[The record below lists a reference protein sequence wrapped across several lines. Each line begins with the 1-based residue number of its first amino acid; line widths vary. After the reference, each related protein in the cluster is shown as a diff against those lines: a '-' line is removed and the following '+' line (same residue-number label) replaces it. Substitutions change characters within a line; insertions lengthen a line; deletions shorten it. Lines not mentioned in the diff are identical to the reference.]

1 MTPSKNTNQLYTP
14 VIVYLRRCL
23 SQIAEMR
30 VNVAL
35 SDPDTTS
42 LNLARSN
49 VKLCKF
55 QLKHSSVQNAKNIV
69 FFSLGQIQR
78 LRSLT
83 HSTGMLIIHSWKLE
97 TKAINGTN
105 QSLFSHSNTSHHGAV
120 RMKSLLVLLKRF
132 SPSNEKV

>member
-1 MTPSKNTNQLYTP
+1 MKSSTFELSL
-14 VIVYLRRCL
+14 IVYLRRCL
-23 SQIAEMR
+23 SQIAAMR

-55 QLKHSSVQNAKNIV
+55 HLKHSSVQNAKNIV
-69 FFSLGQIQR
+69 FISLGQIQR

-83 HSTGMLIIHSWKLE
+83 HSTGMLICLQL
-97 TKAINGTN
+97 KARN
-105 QSLFSHSNTSHHGAV
+105 
-120 RMKSLLVLLKRF
+120 
-132 SPSNEKV
+132 

>member
-1 MTPSKNTNQLYTP
+1 
-14 VIVYLRRCL
+14 
-23 SQIAEMR
+23 MR

-69 FFSLGQIQR
+69 LISLGQIQITK
-78 LRSLT
+78 LDTLDWNVNLFT
-83 HSTGMLIIHSWKLE
+83 VESTKL
-97 TKAINGTN
+97 K
-105 QSLFSHSNTSHHGAV
+105 Q
-120 RMKSLLVLLKRF
+120 
-132 SPSNEKV
+132 